1 MRSDIIKRP
10 PVAKKGV
17 GGPTTGSLDYVR
29 GYTCEEEFS
38 RPSDPKAMSSGT
50 RVAEGA
56 PDFITTTK
64 KKRFGKRKNTVRSNI
79 RKKMSV
85 VGNVID
91 LEMLQK

>member
-1 MRSDIIKRP
+1 MRSDIIKRS

-64 KKRFGKRKNTVRSNI
+64 KKRFGKRENTVRSNI

-85 VGNVID
+85 VGDVVD
-91 LEMLQK
+91 LEMFQK